1 MICQNIYLV
10 ILNINIQKW
19 WEYMNLHKDYRKE
32 FNELIKIVSDEKHI
46 PEDAVLMDYYIVYM
60 LEKLS
65 NSEYKDLCVFKGGT
79 SLSKCYP
86 ESIERFSQDIDLTYL
101 GMDESDNIC
110 EKRIKEIIRIMSDG
124 FEIRKI
130 KGEGN
135 KRNKSRNV
143 LLERDKEIKLE
154 VGSTVRPE
162 PYGKKKIKTYIQE
175 FLEKSGNNDDVT
187 TFELNEIE
195 INALNIE
202 RTFIDKTMAVKRHAI
217 CGSLVEKSRHIY
229 DVVRLYQMPE
239 IKEFLRKKEELK
251 RILALTK
258 NTDSYYLEKREI
270 NVNYNPVGNYD
281 FSSWQNKFDD
291 NVRKKYELLVYC
303 LQTKNR
309 ILIWR

>member
-1 MICQNIYLV
+1 
-10 ILNINIQKW
+10 
-19 WEYMNLHKDYRKE
+19 MNLHKDYRKE

-291 NVRKKYELLVYC
+291 NVRKKYELLHIGLLFTDEKQDFDLAIKTFMDIDKIFAEVE
-303 LQTKNR
+303 KEK
-309 ILIWR
+309 

>member
-1 MICQNIYLV
+1 
-10 ILNINIQKW
+10 
-19 WEYMNLHKDYRKE
+19 MNLHKDYRKE

-291 NVRKKYELLVYC
+291 NVRKKYELLHMGLLFTDEKQDFDLAIKTFMDIDKIFAEVE
-303 LQTKNR
+303 KEK
-309 ILIWR
+309 